1 MAITKIHPIE
11 VTLNY
16 AVEYIVEPHKTEEQ
30 KYVDGFRCNP
40 LFATNEF
47 DKTKD
52 DMQYS
57 GKVLGYHLI
66 QSFFPGETTPEMA
79 HEIGKKLCDELLK
92 GQYEYVIS
100 THVDKEHIHNH
111 IIINS
116 VNAETGKSFSTELD
130 RKSNP
135 AWKQIRAI
143 SDRLCKENE
152 LSVIKNAER
161 GKGKSH
167 YEWEQD
173 KDGKSWKSRLKIAI
187 DNCIKTADSFDDF
200 LAKMRELGYEIKQ
213 GKHIAFRAA
222 GQEKFTR
229 AKSLG
234 FYYQE
239 EQLRNRIE
247 RRIMWRQ
254 LAKEREA
261 ERIQSGGYSSR
272 ISLKKNERFVKI
284 EGQIEQNEGLK
295 RWAMLQNMKN
305 ASKLLNELAEKGV
318 DNAEQLKARR
328 LDLYDTR
335 LDITDEIKKTE
346 FEIHK
351 ADETIRLLSE
361 YRKLKPVNEQYKA
374 AKNKD
379 KFFRE
384 HESELHSYQSV
395 KKNVQSLLNENG
407 KLPALGSVQKHKQ
420 ELVERKASL
429 MREYDSI
436 KAEISELEKMQKRI
450 ESLEQSQAHKSRTGD
465 NLT

>member
-16 AVEYIVEPHKTEEQ
+16 AVEYIIEPHKTEEQ

-40 LFATNEF
+40 FIATNEF

-79 HEIGKKLCDELLK
+79 HEIGKKLCEELLK

-135 AWKQIRAI
+135 AWKQIRTI

-261 ERIQSGGYSSR
+261 ERIQSGGYSSH
-272 ISLKKNERFVKI
+272 ISLKKNERF
-284 EGQIEQNEGLK
+284 
-295 RWAMLQNMKN
+295 
-305 ASKLLNELAEKGV
+305 
-318 DNAEQLKARR
+318 DT
-328 LDLYDTR
+328 DYDT
-335 LDITDEIKKTE
+335 IKEIYDEVI
-346 FEIHK
+346 
-351 ADETIRLLSE
+351 D
-361 YRKLKPVNEQYKA
+361 Y
-374 AKNKD
+374 
-379 KFFRE
+379 
-384 HESELHSYQSV
+384 
-395 KKNVQSLLNENG
+395 
-407 KLPALGSVQKHKQ
+407 
-420 ELVERKASL
+420 
-429 MREYDSI
+429 
-436 KAEISELEKMQKRI
+436 
-450 ESLEQSQAHKSRTGD
+450 
-465 NLT
+465 